1 MLGMR
6 TSKLVKIIIF
16 IALLIAASCYLGSI
30 CRQIEQLGDTV
41 LSPSFSLSIDTM
53 YPFLWLWLALV
64 LVAIAAGLVA
74 TLVRP
79 LWICYVAFALSSL
92 AALFIWGLNLIGIV
106 LAVLYLIAGFFY
118 SRGVAN
124 GLNERINFSVR
135 PIKDN
140 QSILLVVLIIAAC
153 ASFYSGL
160 AAQIER
166 EGFTTPPF
174 IMDMVVGIA
183 EEQFEENAD
192 LTPEEREQKIADFRR
207 EFEQE
212 LEDSIE
218 PYQRL
223 VPIVIAVM
231 LLGILMTILSL
242 ISWLPTLILTGI
254 FAILAASRV
263 TRVVTET
270 QEVKR
275 VTIA

>member
-1 MLGMR
+1 MLDMR

-16 IALLIAASCYLGSI
+16 TALLIAASCYTGYI
-30 CRQIEQLGDTV
+30 CHRIGQLGDTI
-41 LSPSFSLSIDTM
+41 FSSSVDTF
-53 YPFLWLWLALV
+53 YPFFWLLLALALV
-64 LVAIAAGLVA
+64 AITAGLVA

-79 LWICYVAFALSSL
+79 LWMCFVAFALSSL
-92 AALFIWGLNLIGIV
+92 GVLFILGLNLIGIV
-106 LAVLYLIAGFFY
+106 LAVLYLLAGLLY
-118 SRGVAN
+118 SQGVAK

-153 ASFYSGL
+153 ASFYSGY

-166 EGFTTPPF
+166 EGLTTPPF

-207 EFEQE
+207 QFERE

-218 PYQRL
+218 PYLQL
-223 VPIVIAVM
+223 VPIGIAVM
-231 LLGILMTILSL
+231 LLGILVTILSL
-242 ISWLPTLILTGI
+242 ILWLPTLILAGI
-254 FAILAASRV
+254 FATLAVSHV

-275 VTIA
+275 LTID